1 MNEITLKLTL
11 DEINKILGH
20 IGKAP
25 YQEVFEVI
33 AKISQQANSQLTAPV
48 KASNDE

>member
-20 IGKAP
+20 VGKAP
-25 YQEVFEVI
+25 YQEVFEII
-33 AKISQQANSQLTAPV
+33 AKISQQAQNQLSVQA
-48 KASNDE
+48 ASNDE

>member
-1 MNEITLKLTL
+1 MNEILLKLTL
-11 DEINKILGH
+11 DEVNKILGH

-33 AKISQQANSQLTAPV
+33 AKISQQANSQLSV
-48 KASNDE
+48 SVASNDE

>member
-1 MNEITLKLTL
+1 MNELTLKLTL

-25 YQEVFEVI
+25 YQEVFELVS
-33 AKISQQANSQLTAPV
+33 KISQQAQEQLQPP
-48 KASNDE
+48 KSE

>member
-1 MNEITLKLTL
+1 MNEILLKLTL
-11 DEINKILGH
+11 DEINKILSH

-33 AKISQQANSQLTAPV
+33 AKISQQANSQLSVPV
-48 KASNDE
+48 ASNDE